1 MFIRS
6 QPACVCV
13 LAPPDALH
21 AKIMQGYVV
30 RALEFSP
37 DSLKLA
43 VAQSDN
49 IVFVYVVRLE
59 EMVPVF

>member
-1 MFIRS
+1 
-6 QPACVCV
+6 
-13 LAPPDALH
+13 
-21 AKIMQGYVV
+21 V

-49 IVFVYVVRLE
+49 IVFVYKLGAKFQDRKSIVNKFQQVCFVTLTISPL
-59 EMVPVF
+59 V